1 MKLGVLG
8 GTFDPIHNGH
18 IAAAAAVEQAL
29 GLDAIILIP
38 SRIPP
43 HRHDPVGATSEQ
55 RFEMAQLAA
64 DGRAGW
70 SASRIEIDREGPS
83 YTYDTLMAL
92 GEGPALAEGPALS
105 ERSTRRVEGPALSKR
120 DASRRDA
127 FRESKGTQIFFI
139 TGADAFAEIAT
150 WSRYPAVLDLANFV
164 VVSRPGITL
173 DSLRERV
180 PSAFRSHPPC
190 SPSDFR
196 VLGSEKSRVILVEAH
211 TPDISS
217 TDIRRRVRAGHSL
230 SGFVSDSVARYIA
243 AHHLYSGH

>member
-18 IAAAAAVEQAL
+18 VAAAEAAGQAL

-38 SRIPP
+38 SLIPP
-43 HRHDPVGATSEQ
+43 HRVDPVGASGEE
-55 RFEMAQLAA
+55 RYEMARLVAA
-64 DGRAGW
+64 GHPGW
-70 SASRIEIDREGPS
+70 SASRIELDREGPS
-83 YTYDTLMAL
+83 YTYDTLTAL
-92 GEGPALAEGPALS
+92 QKPS
-105 ERSTRRVEGPALSKR
+105 
-120 DASRRDA
+120 
-127 FRESKGTQIFFI
+127 TQIHFI

-173 DSLRERV
+173 DSLRARV
-180 PSAFRSHPPC
+180 PSAFRDR
-190 SPSDFR
+190 PSTAT
-196 VLGSEKSRVILVEAH
+196 RVILVEAH

-230 SGFVSDSVARYIA
+230 SGFVPDPVARYIA
-243 AHHLYSGH
+243 EHRLYSGH

>member
-18 IAAAAAVEQAL
+18 IAAAAAAEQTL
-29 GLDAIILIP
+29 GLEAMMLIP

-55 RFEMAQLAA
+55 RYEMAQLAA

-70 SASRIEIDREGPS
+70 TASRIELDREGPS
-83 YTYDTLMAL
+83 YTFDTLT
-92 GEGPALAEGPALS
+92 ELS
-105 ERSTRRVEGPALSKR
+105 EPS
-120 DASRRDA
+120 
-127 FRESKGTQIFFI
+127 TQIFFI

-180 PSAFRSHPPC
+180 PSAFRDR
-190 SPSDFR
+190 PSAQT
-196 VLGSEKSRVILVEAH
+196 RVILVEAP

-230 SGFVSDSVARYIA
+230 SGFVPDPVARYIA
-243 AHHLYSGH
+243 AHRLYSGH